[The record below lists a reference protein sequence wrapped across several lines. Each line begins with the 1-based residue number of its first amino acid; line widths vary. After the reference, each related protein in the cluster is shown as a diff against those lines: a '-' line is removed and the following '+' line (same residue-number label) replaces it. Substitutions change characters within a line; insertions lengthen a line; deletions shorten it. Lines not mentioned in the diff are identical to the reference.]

1 MNLKLNTIHL
11 LLACSCII
19 LSTSLTLAREGNGS
33 SGGGNSVIFP
43 DGSVRLVDLV
53 EQHDLPVAPATEA
66 FIKKSFFSKSRYV
79 RQLGKKDP
87 TFFSCAIEKF
97 KATDLASLK
106 RLSEKLSKLEVYQ
119 IEIRL
124 GQKKSQTS
132 DAPVAY
138 FSSASSKFLP
148 EFQEPLAAFNKG
160 QVWVAK
166 RFYDRLP
173 EDHKCGL
180 AIHEALRFLNFT
192 NIITEPLMTEEIE
205 KTTAS
210 LIRGNPSLSNK
221 LMNLKMR
228 WTEVAKRAFQIKND
242 AVQVINDKA
251 CLIDSKL
258 RESLWQSSTKF
269 SDIARWTDGS
279 IKDRDMM
286 FEELQLYSQALF
298 EGIESENSF
307 SGNVKDKC
315 YCDLRDNYRQM
326 LNLLDDMILQSVLT
340 MGEELNE
347 NMSRHLE
354 YGMSEILFLDMA
366 IEQKLPWYK
375 RIDSWN
381 AKVVAE

>member
-1 MNLKLNTIHL
+1 MNLGFKNIKLLIAITCL
-11 LLACSCII
+11 VAFS
-19 LSTSLTLAREGNGS
+19 AFAGEGNGS

-43 DGSVRLVDLV
+43 DGSVRLVDLL
-53 EQHDLPVAPATEA
+53 ERNELPGSPVTES
-66 FIKKSFFSKSRYV
+66 FIKKTFFSKSRYV

-87 TFFSCAIEKF
+87 TFFACAIEKF
-97 KATDLASLK
+97 KGTDLKSLMK
-106 RLSEKLSKLEVYQ
+106 LSEKLSKVDVFQ
-119 IEIRL
+119 VEIRL

-138 FSSASSKFLP
+138 FSSASTKFSP

-192 NIITEPLMTEEIE
+192 NIITEPLTTEEIE

-210 LIRGNPSLSNK
+210 LIRSNSSLSNK

-228 WTEVAKRAFQIKND
+228 WT
-242 AVQVINDKA
+242 
-251 CLIDSKL
+251 
-258 RESLWQSSTKF
+258 
-269 SDIARWTDGS
+269 DGS
-279 IKDRDMM
+279 IKDREMM
-286 FEELQLYSQALF
+286 LEESRLFSQALYD
-298 EGIESENSF
+298 GIEFNNSF

-315 YCDLRDNYRQM
+315 YRALSNNHWQM
-326 LNLLDDMILQSVLT
+326 LDLLDDMAVQSVLT

-354 YGMSEILFLDMA
+354 YGMAEILFLDMA

-381 AKVVAE
+381 GKVVAE